1 MQGTVGNIEVQPMKR
16 IAVTVVG
23 GVLLTAGVALLV
35 LPGPGMV
42 LCAAGL
48 AVLATEYEWARRSVG
63 WAQDRAREGVERT
76 GSSLLLTIGSAACGL
91 VLIGIG
97 ITEIVV
103 NLPLLTT
110 VTAALI
116 IAGGLF
122 LTVSSCWARY
132 SQTRGPK

>member
-1 MQGTVGNIEVQPMKR
+1 MKR

-23 GVLLTAGVALLV
+23 GVLLTAGVAMLV

-42 LCAAGL
+42 VCAAGL
-48 AVLATEYEWARRSVG
+48 AVLAPEYEWARRSVD

-91 VLIGIG
+91 ALIAIGIAD
-97 ITEIVV
+97 IIV
-103 NLPLLTT
+103 NLPLLTV
-110 VTAALI
+110 VTAALM

-132 SQTRGPK
+132 SQTRGSK

>member
-1 MQGTVGNIEVQPMKR
+1 MKR

-23 GVLLTAGVALLV
+23 GVLLIAGVAMLV

-48 AVLATEYEWARRSVG
+48 AVLATEYEWARRSLG
-63 WAQDRAREGVERT
+63 WAQDRAREGIDRT

-91 VLIGIG
+91 LLIAIGI
-97 ITEIVV
+97 IEIIV

-122 LTVSSCWARY
+122 LTISSCWARY
-132 SQTRGPK
+132 HQTRPPAPAPPNSR